1 MPKAATENT
10 TIESVVKTTD
20 LEAENKTLKAKV
32 AELEKL
38 CKSFAEREQQTKTLL
53 DKARADYNARINYML
68 DCVKHAY
75 ISMNFAVG
83 TTNKE
88 GDNK

>member
-10 TIESVVKTTD
+10 TVEPVVKTTD
-20 LEAENKTLKAKV
+20 LEAENKILKAKV

-38 CKSFAEREQQTKTLL
+38 CKSFAEREQQTKALF

-75 ISMNFAVG
+75 ISMNFAVDA
-83 TTNKE
+83 TNKE
-88 GDNK
+88 GGNK